1 MFNSDLRKAAER
13 NLKEAVGKYNENAKV
28 SQEKLE
34 NLYAER
40 NELKVRLDFAYNY
53 INELKNKPVKFD
65 LKVQDIK
72 INISKFENIVVAA
85 KQQYKKDVDAA
96 GGTAAAGVAAGVGV
110 AALAPTAA
118 MALATAVGTASTGTA
133 IASLSGAAATNAAL
147 AWLGGGALAA
157 GGAGIGGGEALLA
170 LAGPVGWAIGG
181 AALVGGGLLANGKN
195 KKAAEKMY
203 HDAALVEAEINV
215 QNAIKFEVE
224 RVIEITNSDSRDIKL
239 RLDRAK
245 LYSRNYRELSLEQ
258 KEELITLV
266 NNVLAASKHLN
277 WVLGKDHKFA

>member
-1 MFNSDLRKAAER
+1 VIKMFNSDLRKAAER

-181 AALVGGGLLANGKN
+181 AALVGGGGGGVCWQMAK
-195 KKAAEKMY
+195 
-203 HDAALVEAEINV
+203 
-215 QNAIKFEVE
+215 IK
-224 RVIEITNSDSRDIKL
+224 RQ
-239 RLDRAK
+239 
-245 LYSRNYRELSLEQ
+245 Q
-258 KEELITLV
+258 KRCIMMQL
-266 NNVLAASKHLN
+266 
-277 WVLGKDHKFA
+277 